1 MSKKYSFGQIAGMV
15 AAVVAGVWGYNY
27 YSQKNYQT
35 PKTTIGQRANT
46 DEIKNP
52 TIQHAQTP
60 GKTISATEQSLNNP
74 SKNASNRTY

>member
-1 MSKKYSFGQIAGMV
+1 MSKKYSFGQIAGVV

-27 YSQKNYQT
+27 YSQKNYGT
-35 PKTTIGQRANT
+35 PKTTVGQRAINEDLKT
-46 DEIKNP
+46 P
-52 TIQHAQTP
+52 TIQHAQNP